1 MSNTYDVA
9 VIGAGMLG
17 AAAAYRLACTG
28 RRVVVLEAR
37 EPASGAS
44 GNSFAWLNAVSKEPE
59 SYHRLNADGIAE
71 YEGLAEELGTEIS
84 LHGGGSLQWAAGEA
98 GQAMI
103 RERVARLAGRG
114 YAAEWISREDALR
127 LEPNLAI
134 GSDVE
139 GIAYHANDGWVDAP
153 RLVRAFLNRAVAEG
167 ADLWRGVGV
176 QGLHRRGD
184 RIGAVA
190 TERGEVVAEQVLLCA
205 GTGTADLLAP
215 LGVSLPVQRIPGLL
229 AITSPLALR
238 PGRVVYAPG
247 LHLRPDVDGG
257 LRLGADDIDEL
268 TREDTPPVPVPEF
281 AQTLLERARR
291 VFPPAREAAIARV
304 QIGIRPVPGDG
315 HTVAG
320 PVPGLSNA
328 WLLVTHSGITMG
340 PLLGRLI
347 AAEMTGAAMDPRLTA
362 FRPQRF
368 MAATG

>member
-1 MSNTYDVA
+1 MSDTYDVA
-9 VIGAGMLG
+9 VIGAGVLG
-17 AAAAYRLACTG
+17 AAAAYRLACAG

-59 SYHRLNADGIAE
+59 AYHRLNADGIAE
-71 YEGLAEELGTEIS
+71 YEGLAEELGADIG
-84 LHGGGSLQWAAGEA
+84 LHGGGSLQWAAGDA
-98 GQAMI
+98 GHAMI
-103 RERVARLAGRG
+103 RERTAQLVGRG

-127 LEPNLAI
+127 LEPDLAI

-139 GIAYHANDGWVDAP
+139 GVAYHAGDGWVDPP

-176 QGLHRRGD
+176 QVLRHSRDRIAAVGTGRGD
-184 RIGAVA
+184 
-190 TERGEVVAEQVLLCA
+190 VVAEQVLLCA

-215 LGVSLPVQRIPGLL
+215 LGVALPVQRIPGLL

-238 PGRVVYAPG
+238 PSRVVYAPG

-257 LRLGADDIDEL
+257 LRLGADDIDDL
-268 TREDTPPVPVPEF
+268 TREDTPAEPIPAF

-291 VFPPAREAAIARV
+291 VFPPAREAEIARV

-320 PVPGLSNA
+320 PVADLSNA
-328 WLLVTHSGITMG
+328 WVLVTHSGITMG

-347 AAEMTGAAMDPRLTA
+347 AAEMTSGAIDPRLTA
-362 FRPQRF
+362 FRPDRF
-368 MAATG
+368 ITHTR